1 MSRSK
6 KVFGMVL
13 SNSGEQ
19 NDEGIKAR
27 LDQVRVPSLLLWQT
41 GQPLSKRARTIA
53 VLLSRQRHDHNKPM
67 VENLQSD
74 LATNPRPPAESRAD
88 VGMVWEQLALSGAP
102 CMYDMPA
109 QEEQQERLGSL
120 DQRKGADKTRLLP

>member
-1 MSRSK
+1 MSRSQK
-6 KVFGMVL
+6 LFGIVL

-19 NDEGIKAR
+19 NDEGIKAL

-53 VLLSRQRHDHNKPM
+53 VLLSHQRHDQSKPPA
-67 VENLQSD
+67 ENLQSD
-74 LATNPRPPAESRAD
+74 LSTNPRPPAESRAD
-88 VGMVWEQLALSGAP
+88 IGMVWQELALSGAP
-102 CMYDMPA
+102 CVYDMPA
-109 QEEQQERLGSL
+109 QEEQQKRLGSL